1 MHALLT
7 GLKAAA
13 EPTRLRVLSILARGE
28 LTVSELTRVLGQSQP
43 RVSRHLKL
51 LCDAGLLD
59 RYQEGAWVFYRM
71 AEHGSGASLARD
83 LVGRI
88 PADDPVVAR
97 DRERLVEIKRDQ
109 RAAASAY
116 FEHVAA
122 RWDEIRSLF
131 ADDAVVEA
139 AMLEAVGDAPIGTHV
154 DLGTGTGRILKLFAQ
169 RVDKAIGFDLSHEML
184 RVARTGLDDEP
195 LAHCQV
201 RKGDI
206 YDIAMP
212 TASADLVT
220 IHHVLHFLDDPAAAL
235 AEAARILR
243 PGGRL
248 LVVDFAPHTLE
259 RLREEHSHRRLGF
272 ADEEVAQWLEAAG
285 LEWPA
290 VRHIAPTAR
299 SDAGHITVALWSASS
314 RADASARGRL
324 EVA

>member
-1 MHALLT
+1 MEILLAC
-7 GLKAAA
+7 LKAAA
-13 EPTRLRVLSILARGE
+13 EPTRLRMLSILARGE

-59 RYQEGAWVFYRM
+59 RYQEGAWAFYRM
-71 AEHGSGASLARD
+71 AEHEPGASLARD
-83 LVGRI
+83 LVSRVPG
-88 PADDPVVAR
+88 DDPTVAR
-97 DRERLVEIKRDQ
+97 DRERLTEIKRDQ

-139 AMLEAVGDAPIGTHV
+139 AMLEAVSDTSVGTHV
-154 DLGTGTGRILKLFAQ
+154 DLGTGTGRILKLFAN

-195 LAHCQV
+195 LGHCQV

-206 YDIAMP
+206 YDIGLPA
-212 TASADLVT
+212 ASADLVT

-235 AEAARILR
+235 AEATRILR

-272 ADEEVAQWLEAAG
+272 ADEEVSQWFEAAG
-285 LEWPA
+285 LERPA
-290 VRHIAPTAR
+290 VRHIAPTAQ
-299 SDAGHITVALWSASS
+299 SETGHITVALWTARSRTGAST
-314 RADASARGRL
+314 RERL
-324 EVA
+324 AVA